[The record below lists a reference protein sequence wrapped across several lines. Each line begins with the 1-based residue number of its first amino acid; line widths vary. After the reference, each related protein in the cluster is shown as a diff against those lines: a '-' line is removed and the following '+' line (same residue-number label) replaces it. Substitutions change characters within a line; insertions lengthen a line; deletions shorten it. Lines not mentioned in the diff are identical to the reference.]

1 MSKKFDKI
9 SPKNISEE
17 KFNQLI
23 ESLPSSGLV
32 GQESQSPE
40 LKGFSETINNS
51 ALVEPNTHAQTSTT
65 GRDQSTGSNLVQS
78 VEEITDEPY
87 EEDDEDSLKVDIV
100 TKFIEQYPSH
110 ITNTDDVI
118 KGAAASKKVED

>member
-9 SPKNISEE
+9 SPKDISEE

-51 ALVEPNTHAQTSTT
+51 ALVEPNTLAQTSTT
-65 GRDQSTGSNLVQS
+65 AREQSTGPNIVQS
-78 VEEITDEPY
+78 VEEITDEPSEKIIVLLKY
-87 EEDDEDSLKVDIV
+87 SFMRLED
-100 TKFIEQYPSH
+100 
-110 ITNTDDVI
+110 
-118 KGAAASKKVED
+118 